1 MSNCQLLRKD
11 SAPWSLFTFKGTLS
25 TETLQFCHG
34 SGSFYDLP
42 AIISVETLFLIPYV
56 IHYVLGLDK
65 IEILQNHE
73 NVEIYKLAYEI
84 IEQYF
89 SEDVSTLMIFYY
101 MDSSEFGFYMSFQ
114 GNAWAVNRM
123 APNII

>member
-1 MSNCQLLRKD
+1 MEFVHFQGDPVHWNPPVL
-11 SAPWSLFTFKGTLS
+11 
-25 TETLQFCHG
+25 CHG